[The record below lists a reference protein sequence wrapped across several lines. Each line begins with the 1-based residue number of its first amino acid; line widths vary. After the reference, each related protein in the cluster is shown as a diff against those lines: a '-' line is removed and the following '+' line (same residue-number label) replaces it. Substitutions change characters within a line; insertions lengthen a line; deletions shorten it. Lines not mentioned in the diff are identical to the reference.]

1 MTIKLVFADV
11 DLTLMGRD
19 HVLTERNIDTI
30 RKVRELGIPFY
41 IQTGRLP
48 CAVAEVL
55 DPLGM
60 NHRDDEYMICGNG
73 AIVSDT
79 DLRFYTDH
87 YMDEETVDQLTDYFH
102 TVEGCV
108 FAVVSAQVYYTSGTL
123 ISLNRNSSKIVEV
136 IGYDEMK
143 KMIKTTRIYK
153 FLVQHSDH
161 DTLVK
166 AGEDASVISGGKAV
180 AVFSAWDNLEII
192 PSGVSKAEGM
202 KEFCEI
208 MKISP
213 TDILAIGDNYND
225 ESMIDL
231 AGYKACPANAVDV
244 LKKKCDYVSPYDC
257 TESAVADIL
266 EKMILNKQIGESR

>member
-19 HVLTERNIDTI
+19 HVLTERSVDAI
-30 RKVRELGIPFY
+30 RKVRELGIPFH

-55 DPLGM
+55 DPLGI

-73 AIVSDT
+73 AIVCDT
-79 DLRFYTDH
+79 NLHFYTDH
-87 YMDEETVDQLTDYFH
+87 YMPEETVDQLTDYFH
-102 TVEGCV
+102 TVGGCI
-108 FAVVSAQVYYTSGTL
+108 FAVVSAKVYYTSGTL
-123 ISLNRNSSKIVEV
+123 LSLNRNSSKIVEE
-136 IGYDEMK
+136 IGYEEMK

-166 AGEDASVISGGKAV
+166 AGEKAAVISGGKATP
-180 AVFSAWDNLEII
+180 VFSAADNLEII

-208 MKISP
+208 MKVSP
-213 TDILAIGDNYND
+213 EDILAIGDNYND
-225 ESMIDL
+225 ESMIDM
-231 AGYKACPANAVDV
+231 AGYRACPSNAVDI
-244 LKKKCDYVSPYDC
+244 LKEKCDYVSPYDC
-257 TESAVADIL
+257 CHDAVADIL